1 MKTSFRSK
9 TKTSYLQIATASLQF
24 KIFTKSTLILTT
36 QSQLIMGVGTYK
48 QEYQPQKGLSGNGGR
63 TLMAITSGVCP
74 IILKI
79 PLFSFFNQNNILF
92 NFNQCNESL
101 NYRISSDVW
110 PPSQTVVEDGC
121 TSSECF
127 KGTLA
132 DIFTSIQPILNFT
145 FTITKN
151 GVAGIGLEN
160 GTWTGQIGRD
170 KISDIESL
178 NLNHFLII
186 LR

>member
-1 MKTSFRSK
+1 
-9 TKTSYLQIATASLQF
+9 
-24 KIFTKSTLILTT
+24 
-36 QSQLIMGVGTYK
+36 MGVGTYK
-48 QEYQPQKGLSGNGGR
+48 LEYRPQKELSGNGGR
-63 TLMAITSGVCP
+63 TLRAITSGVCP
-74 IILKI
+74 IVLKI
-79 PLFSFFNQNNILF
+79 PLSSLYINQNNTLF
-92 NFNQCNESL
+92 NFNQCNESS

-145 FTITKN
+145 FTVTKN

-170 KISDIESL
+170 KISAIESCRIKQNQAGSCRIKK
-178 NLNHFLII
+178 NLAKS
-186 LR
+186 

>member
-1 MKTSFRSK
+1 MNPNS
-9 TKTSYLQIATASLQF
+9 
-24 KIFTKSTLILTT
+24 
-36 QSQLIMGVGTYK
+36 
-48 QEYQPQKGLSGNGGR
+48 NN
-63 TLMAITSGVCP
+63 AITVGYGSWNVQTGISTSER
-74 IILKI
+74 IIWKRRSNFHGYNIRCLSNCTKNTSI
-79 PLFSFFNQNNILF
+79 FLFLLEYINQNDILF

-145 FTITKN
+145 FTVTKN